1 MRRVGVSFLGHVIV
15 NEGEGKSHEHE
26 QQHHTQGAI
35 VGSVQG
41 EPKTKWVGEL
51 EQEEDWARV
60 IELVRKNKWEKVVK
74 MDGVEP
80 VRVADFVI
88 EDRELEMYREDD
100 SLVFVVPKRA
110 RFEVFFE
117 AHAGVIAGHFSA
129 YKLLNLLK
137 RQVFWP
143 EMGKDIHKWT
153 KQCQTCYIA
162 NPLKVTT
169 PPLRPIV
176 TSEPYEVVG
185 VDILELGQTSAGNRY
200 AVTVIDHFSMFAAAY
215 PVPDKSAE
223 TVAKAL
229 FYRWIVVGCRWP
241 RSILSDR
248 GGEFEN
254 RVMDEIEKIANIKHI
269 FTKGHNPRENGITER
284 LNGTIVA
291 VLRRTTVVPTEWD
304 LRLPFCIMAYNKT
317 PHSSTGQSPHF
328 VLHGIDPIFPSSTI
342 PSTGVSRY
350 TMDKA
355 MDHYKTAV
363 LQGIVETHE
372 RVKEYND
379 RMRAR
384 MKKFYDEGKNVDG
397 SKLPAVGERVYV
409 EVPMKMG
416 KSKHPKLACEWSGP
430 FRVIDVTEKSATVT
444 RIGENSETAN
454 SHGSAL
460 NGSPK
465 FSGR

>member
-1 MRRVGVSFLGHVIV
+1 
-15 NEGEGKSHEHE
+15 
-26 QQHHTQGAI
+26 
-35 VGSVQG
+35 
-41 EPKTKWVGEL
+41 
-51 EQEEDWARV
+51 
-60 IELVRKNKWEKVVK
+60 

-185 VDILELGQTSAGNRY
+185 VDILELGQTSA
-200 AVTVIDHFSMFAAAY
+200 
-215 PVPDKSAE
+215 
-223 TVAKAL
+223 
-229 FYRWIVVGCRWP
+229 
-241 RSILSDR
+241 DR

-416 KSKHPKLACEWSGP
+416 KTAPDVCTAEDVGNPKG
-430 FRVIDVTEKSATVT
+430 RDVMS
-444 RIGENSETAN
+444 
-454 SHGSAL
+454 
-460 NGSPK
+460 
-465 FSGR
+465 